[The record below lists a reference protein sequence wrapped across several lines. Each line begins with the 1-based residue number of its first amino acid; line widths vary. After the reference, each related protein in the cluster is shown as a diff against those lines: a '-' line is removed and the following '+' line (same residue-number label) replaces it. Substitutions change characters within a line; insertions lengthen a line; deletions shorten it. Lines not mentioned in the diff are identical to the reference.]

1 MPSTKAVEA
10 ALARRRK
17 SFMEKI
23 NEVHVPHNTGWA
35 GELKQD
41 QVIRIS
47 ATTTVDFVCLR
58 RQNLRERFDQA
69 RTKVY
74 NMKLFITTG
83 DKLMGRNNQHMMT
96 ILADGFKEGT
106 HDLQK
111 GMCSGYRFQLA
122 KQEGRLGEYYPR
134 QINEIPDHG
143 CYENLSKALAP
154 FGIIPEDIPSPFN
167 LNQHMKI
174 DGVTGRMEHTQVR
187 PKPGNYMELRA
198 EIDLLVA
205 LSACPDLPV
214 GGQPVDVLIY
224 EP

>member
-1 MPSTKAVEA
+1 MKTIVEA
-10 ALARRRK
+10 
-17 SFMEKI
+17 
-23 NEVHVPHNTGWA
+23 HVPHNTGWS
-35 GELKQD
+35 GEMKQG
-41 QVIRIS
+41 QFIRIN
-47 ATTTVDFVCLR
+47 ATTTVDFVFFKL
-58 RQNLRERFDQA
+58 QNLRERFDQA

-74 NMKLFITTG
+74 NMTLFVTAG
-83 DKLMGRNNQHMMT
+83 HKLMGRDNQHMMT

-134 QINEIPDHG
+134 QISEIPDHG
-143 CYENLSKALAP
+143 CYENISKALAP
-154 FGIIPEDIPSPFN
+154 YGIIPEDIPSPFN

-174 DGVTGRMEHTQVR
+174 DGATGKMEHTQVR
-187 PKPGNYMELRA
+187 PRPGNYMDIRA
-198 EIDLLVA
+198 EMDLLVA

-214 GGQPVDVLIY
+214 GGKPVDVNIY